1 MDRQVR
7 IDVPIK
13 DLYKQSKVINF
24 NPAYQRAYIAK
35 DNVKWQQNLITNIIE
50 NQSIIPPIYSRVS
63 SEILDME
70 IDNPNRINE
79 EDTLKILGYTTEMID
94 GQQRTLTIRD
104 FMEDKFR
111 LGVCRPV
118 YTQIKNNKVVTR
130 KFKLDGCSF
139 SEIKSQFPEVVER
152 FENHSFSMIC
162 NCSAD
167 DDLIHKMFLDL
178 NDLNNM
184 TAQEKRNA
192 INSEVAVYVRNTA
205 RLEPHKLF
213 TMEDNL
219 KGRYIR
225 MTFKK
230 MVQDEL
236 LAKIV
241 SVVNGDAYVNGFNN
255 KSLDNMYN
263 LTSYKNEFKDDKKVK
278 KVLDIMFKVIEN
290 ETDHWKYHTSSIL
303 LNLAMVI
310 KYVLDNKDLK
320 VDNWE
325 KFGEWFFDKHVELC
339 IQTQANIA
347 VGITET
353 AYGQKTRM
361 GSSATDVKFRRDTLI
376 QELTKMLK
384 DKEK

>member
-63 SEILDME
+63 SEVLDME

-118 YTQIKNNKVVTR
+118 HIQTKNNKSITR
-130 KFKLDGCSF
+130 KYNLDGRSF
-139 SEIKSQFPEVVER
+139 SEIKSQYPEVADK

-162 NCSAD
+162 NCSD
-167 DDLIHKMFLDL
+167 DEDLIHKMFLDL

-192 INSEVAVYVRNTA
+192 INSHIAEYVRDTA

-241 SVVNGDAYVNGFNN
+241 SVVNGIAYVNGFNN
-255 KSLDNMYN
+255 KSLDEMYN
-263 LTSYKNEFKDDKKVK
+263 STAYKNEFKDDKKVK

-290 ETDHWKYHTSSIL
+290 ETTHWKYHTSSIL
-303 LNLAMVI
+303 LNLSMVV
-310 KYVLDNKDLK
+310 KYIIDEKHK

-325 KFGEWFFDKHVELC
+325 EFGEWFFDKHYELC
-339 IQTQANIA
+339 QPSQAEQKA
-347 VGITET
+347 GLTET
-353 AYGQKTRM
+353 QYGQKTRL
-361 GSSATDVKFRRDTLI
+361 GSSATDIKDFRRDILVK
-376 QELTKMLK
+376 ELLK
-384 DKEK
+384 VVK

>member
-1 MDRQVR
+1 MDFQVR

-13 DLYKQSKVINF
+13 ELNKQSKLINF

-35 DNVKWQQNLITNIIE
+35 DNLPWQQKLVSNIIE
-50 NQSIIPPIYSRVS
+50 NQAIIPPIYSRVS
-63 SEILDME
+63 SEVLDME
-70 IDNPNRINE
+70 IDNPNRVE
-79 EDTLKILGYTTEMID
+79 ENTMLEILGYTTEMID
-94 GQQRTLTIRD
+94 GQQRTLTIQD
-104 FMEDKFR
+104 FMNDKFR
-111 LGVCRPV
+111 LGVCRPIH
-118 YTQIKNNKVVTR
+118 TEIKNKKVVTR
-130 KFKLDGCSF
+130 KYNLDKFTF
-139 SEIKSQFPEVVER
+139 SEIKSQFPEVADK

-162 NCSAD
+162 NYSED
-167 DDLIHKMFLDL
+167 EDLIHKMFLDL

-213 TMEDNL
+213 TVEDNL

-236 LAKIV
+236 LAKVV
-241 SVVNGDAYVNGFNN
+241 SVVNGIAYVNGFNN
-255 KSLDNMYN
+255 KSLDEMYN
-263 LTSYKNEFKDDKKVK
+263 STAYKMQFNDDKKVE

-290 ETDHWKYHTSSIL
+290 ETTHWKYHTSSIL

-325 KFGEWFFDKHVELC
+325 EFGEWFFNKHVELC
-339 IQTQANIA
+339 KPTQAHIDL
-347 VGITET
+347 GLTET
-353 AYGQKTRM
+353 EYGQKTRL
-361 GSSATDVKFRRDTLI
+361 GSSANDIKEFRRDILVD
-376 QELTKMLK
+376 ELLK
-384 DKEK
+384 VIK

>member
-1 MDRQVR
+1 MDFQVR

-13 DLYKQSKVINF
+13 ELYKQSKLINF

-35 DNVKWQQNLITNIIE
+35 DNLPWQQKLVSNIIE
-50 NQSIIPPIYSRVS
+50 NQAIIPPIYSRVS
-63 SEILDME
+63 SEVLDFE
-70 IDNPNRINE
+70 IDNPNRVDENTMLE
-79 EDTLKILGYTTEMID
+79 ILGYTTEMID
-94 GQQRTLTIRD
+94 GQQRTLTIQD
-104 FMEDKFR
+104 FMNDKFR
-111 LGVCRPV
+111 LRVCRPIH
-118 YTQIKNNKVVTR
+118 TEIKNKKVVTR
-130 KFKLDGCSF
+130 KYNLDNFTF
-139 SEIKSQFPEVVER
+139 SEIKSQFPEVADK

-162 NCSAD
+162 NYSED
-167 DDLIHKMFLDL
+167 EDLIHKMFLDL

-192 INSEVAVYVRNTA
+192 INSEVAKYVRNTA

-241 SVVNGDAYVNGFNN
+241 SVVNGIAYVNGFNN
-255 KSLDNMYN
+255 KSLDEMYN
-263 LTSYKNEFKDDKKVK
+263 STAYKMQFNDDKKVE

-290 ETDHWKYHTSSIL
+290 ETTHWKYHTSSIL

-325 KFGEWFFDKHVELC
+325 EFGEWFFNKHVELC
-339 IQTQANIA
+339 KPTQAHIDL
-347 VGITET
+347 GLTET
-353 AYGQKTRM
+353 EYGQKTRL
-361 GSSATDVKFRRDTLI
+361 GSSANDIKEFRRDILVD
-376 QELTKMLK
+376 ELLK
-384 DKEK
+384 VIK

>member
-13 DLYKQSKVINF
+13 ELYKQSKVINF

-50 NQSIIPPIYSRVS
+50 NESIIPPIYSRVS
-63 SEILDME
+63 SEVLDME
-70 IDNPNRINE
+70 IDNPNRINN

-118 YTQIKNNKVVTR
+118 HIQTKNNKSITR
-130 KFKLDGCSF
+130 KYNLDGRSF
-139 SEIKSQFPEVVER
+139 TEIKSQYPEVAEK
-152 FENHSFSMIC
+152 FEKHTFSMIC
-162 NCSAD
+162 NCSD
-167 DDLIHKMFLDL
+167 DEDLIHKMFLDL

-241 SVVNGDAYVNGFNN
+241 SVVNGIAYVNGFNN
-255 KSLDNMYN
+255 KSLNEMYN
-263 LTSYKNEFKDDKKVK
+263 STAYKMEFKDDKKVK
-278 KVLDIMFKVIEN
+278 RVLDIMFKVIEN
-290 ETDHWKYHTSSIL
+290 ETTHWKYHTSSIL

-310 KYVLDNKDLK
+310 KYVLDNKDIK
-320 VDNWE
+320 VDWDDE
-325 KFGEWFFDKHVELC
+325 FGEWFFDKHIELC
-339 IQTQANIA
+339 KQTEANKAI
-347 VGITET
+347 GITET
-353 AYGQKTRM
+353 AYGQKTRL
-361 GSSATDVKFRRDTLI
+361 GSSSTDVEFRRDTLI

-384 DKEK
+384 EK

>member
-118 YTQIKNNKVVTR
+118 HTEIKNNRVATR
-130 KFKLDGCSF
+130 KYPLDGFSF
-139 SEIKSQFPEVVER
+139 SEIKSQFPEVAEK

-241 SVVNGDAYVNGFNN
+241 SVVNGTAYGDKGGFNN
-255 KSLDNMYN
+255 KSLDEMYN
-263 LTSYKNEFKDDKKVK
+263 STAYKMEFKDDKKVK

-290 ETDHWKYHTSSIL
+290 ETTHWKYHTSSIL

-310 KYVLDNKDLK
+310 KYVVDNKDVK

-325 KFGEWFFDKHVELC
+325 EFGEWFFDKHVQLC
-339 IQTQANIA
+339 KQTQDNIDI
-347 VGITET
+347 GITET
-353 AYGQKTRM
+353 AYGQKTRL
-361 GSSATDVKFRRDTLI
+361 GSSAIDVKFRRDTLI
-376 QELTKMLK
+376 KEL
-384 DKEK
+384 KEIIE

>member
-63 SEILDME
+63 SEVLEFE
-70 IDNPNRINE
+70 IDNPNRVDE
-79 EDTLKILGYTTEMID
+79 KTMLEILGYTTEMID

-118 YTQIKNNKVVTR
+118 HTEIKNNRVATR
-130 KFKLDGCSF
+130 KYPLDGFSF
-139 SEIKSQFPEVVER
+139 SEIKSQFPEVAEK

-162 NCSAD
+162 NCSD
-167 DDLIHKMFLDL
+167 DEDLIHKMFLDL

-241 SVVNGDAYVNGFNN
+241 SVVNGIAYVNGFNN
-255 KSLDNMYN
+255 KSLDEMYN
-263 LTSYKNEFKDDKKVK
+263 STAYKSEFKDDKKVK

-310 KYVLDNKDLK
+310 KYVVDNKDVK

-325 KFGEWFFDKHVELC
+325 EFGEWFFDKHVQLC
-339 IQTQANIA
+339 KQTQDNIDI
-347 VGITET
+347 GITET
-353 AYGQKTRM
+353 AYGQKTRL
-361 GSSATDVKFRRDTLI
+361 GSSAIDVKFRRDTLI
-376 QELTKMLK
+376 KEL
-384 DKEK
+384 KEIIE